1 MLRAKFRNYLQAL
14 VEKLVENT
22 RLQGATKIKKIL
34 QDSKESV
41 GESDVRNRMQP
52 LKEQLATTM
61 NHLHTLFETH
71 VFIAICRGYW
81 DRIGQDVLSF
91 LENRK
96 ENKSWYKGSRIAVSV
111 LDDTFASQM
120 QQLLGNALQEKDIE
134 PPRSVMEVRSMLCK
148 DAQNPKNNSFYY

>member
-1 MLRAKFRNYLQAL
+1 MH
-14 VEKLVENT
+14 
-22 RLQGATKIKKIL
+22 
-34 QDSKESV
+34 
-41 GESDVRNRMQP
+41 P

-81 DRIGQDVLSF
+81 DRIGQVIGANSLLETYTTKDVMNHPKLFLPLIQDVLSF

-111 LDDTFASQM
+111 SILFA
-120 QQLLGNALQEKDIE
+120 
-134 PPRSVMEVRSMLCK
+134 P
-148 DAQNPKNNSFYY
+148 

>member
-1 MLRAKFRNYLQAL
+1 VQ
-14 VEKLVENT
+14 T

-34 QDSKESV
+34 QDCKESV
-41 GESDVRNRMQP
+41 GESDVRNRMHP

-81 DRIGQDVLSF
+81 DRIGQVIGANSLLETYTTKDVMNHPKLFLPLIQDVLSF

-111 LDDTFASQM
+111 SILFA
-120 QQLLGNALQEKDIE
+120 
-134 PPRSVMEVRSMLCK
+134 P
-148 DAQNPKNNSFYY
+148 